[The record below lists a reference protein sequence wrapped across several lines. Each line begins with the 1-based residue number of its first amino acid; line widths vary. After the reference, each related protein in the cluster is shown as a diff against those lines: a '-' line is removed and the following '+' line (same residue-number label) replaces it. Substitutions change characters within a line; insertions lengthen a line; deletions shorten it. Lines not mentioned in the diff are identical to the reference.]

1 MEGGDDLVREPG
13 LLPGHGRRAGA
24 PLRDPADHLTRPVTA
39 THRAPQNLL
48 DRLHALFPQSSRRTL
63 KQWLGANRVR
73 VNGSIVR
80 GGHLPL
86 TERDCVSIAPHAPP
100 EFPRALRLVYE
111 DADLLVI
118 DKPPGLL
125 TIGTETER
133 ARTAYRLLFDYVA
146 AQRPPRR
153 LFIVHRLDRE
163 TSGLLAFAKTAAA
176 KRSLQAQF
184 EQQTVGRVYV
194 ALVDG
199 VVREPHGT
207 LECRLVSDRG
217 LRVRPTRNPRLGKRA
232 ITHYRVLERGRQTTL
247 IELTLGTG
255 RRRQIRVQLAQLG
268 HPIVGDLGLGSGRD
282 PLKRVCLHAT
292 RLQFIHPISAEPTR
306 FESPVPA
313 GFGLVGRRSP
323 EDSRVRAGRQNFGR

>member
-1 MEGGDDLVREPG
+1 M
-13 LLPGHGRRAGA
+13 
-24 PLRDPADHLTRPVTA
+24 TA

-73 VNGSIVR
+73 VNGRIVR

-86 TERDCVSIAPHAPP
+86 TESDCVTIAPPAPP

-118 DKPPGLL
+118 EKPPGLL

-133 ARTAYRLLFDYVA
+133 DRTAYRLLFDYVA

-153 LFIVHRLDRE
+153 LFVVHRLDRE

-184 EQQTVGRVYV
+184 GEQTVERLYV

-207 LECRLVSDRG
+207 LECRLVDDRG

-232 ITHYRVLERGRQTTL
+232 VTHYRVLERGRRTTL
-247 IELTLGTG
+247 IELKLGTG

-268 HPIVGDLGLGSGRD
+268 HPIVGDLGLGSGCD
-282 PLKRVCLHAT
+282 PLERVCLHAT
-292 RLQFIHPISAEPTR
+292 RLEFIHPVSAQPMR

-313 GFGLVGRRSP
+313 GFGFVERRSR
-323 EDSRVRAGRQNFGR
+323 EDFRVWAGRQNFGR